1 MNEFNLYTLHGYLL
15 CYVMYVEVVY
25 TNDPHLIK
33 TSIFTLKITRAAYLS
48 HNNTAGYL
56 LNTIWSTCLYQVEL

>member
-1 MNEFNLYTLHGYLL
+1 
-15 CYVMYVEVVY
+15 MYVEVVY

-33 TSIFTLKITRAAYLS
+33 TSIFTLKITRAAYFS
-48 HNNTAGYL
+48 HNNTAGYH